1 MSGEVSGGMNAS
13 APGPPQP
20 ATAVVK
26 VNGVEIPPQ
35 AIAAEA
41 QHHPAAKPE
50 AAWQAAA
57 EALVIRQSLLN
68 AARAR
73 GLRPEPIRT
82 EGGGLESEDDA
93 LIRAL
98 SEREVV
104 TPEPDEASCRRYYEN
119 NRGKLR
125 SPDLWE
131 PSHILLQAD
140 RDDAPAYRRAREEA
154 QALID
159 HLRDHPEAFERMARE
174 RSDCASASDGGSLGQ
189 VTKGQTTAE
198 FEAAMLS
205 LQPGEVCPEPVETP
219 YGFHVLR
226 LDRASPGSTPPF
238 ETARPLVEEFL
249 RDASWR
255 RAVAQF
261 VSLVVGESEIEG
273 VEMKGA
279 TSPLVQ

>member
-1 MSGEVSGGMNAS
+1 MSAS
-13 APGPPQP
+13 ALALLQP

-26 VNGVEIPPQ
+26 VNGVEITPE
-35 AIAAEA
+35 AIAAET
-41 QHHPAAKPE
+41 QHHPAAKPQ
-50 AAWQAAA
+50 AAWRAAA
-57 EALVIRQSLLN
+57 EALAIRESLLH

-73 GLRPEPIRT
+73 GLTAKPART
-82 EGGGLESEDDA
+82 ERGALESEEDA
-93 LIRAL
+93 LIRVL
-98 SEREVV
+98 MEQEVS

-131 PSHILLQAD
+131 PAHILLQAD
-140 RDDAPAYRRAREEA
+140 RHDKLAYQRAREEA
-154 QALID
+154 QALIE

-174 RSDCASASDGGSLGQ
+174 RSDCASAGDGGHLGQ
-189 VTKGQTTAE
+189 VTKGQTTAD
-198 FEAAMLS
+198 FETAMLS
-205 LQPGEVCPEPVETP
+205 LRPGEVCPEPVETP
-219 YGFHVLR
+219 SGFHVLR
-226 LDRASPGSTPPF
+226 LDLAAPGSTPPF

-261 VSLVVGESEIEG
+261 VSLVVGESKIEG
-273 VEMKGA
+273 VELKGA